1 VATVVWGWGLA
12 QYPYL
17 FPTTLTLP
25 SGSAPTATLD
35 AEFVVAGLAV
45 VLVVPGFALLYYL
58 QQRGLLTEAESDA
71 DLRLAAHLRPT
82 GPGGQTSAAPPEP
95 IVARIGVAAVLVA
108 LAIRAIRN
116 VFAPGSRRR

>member
-1 VATVVWGWGLA
+1 MLWTWGDWGWGLA

-17 FPTTLTLP
+17 FPTSLTLP
-25 SGSAPTATLD
+25 SGSAPSATLD

-71 DLRLAAHLRPT
+71 DLRMAAHL
-82 GPGGQTSAAPPEP
+82 GSACGGQDRPAA
-95 IVARIGVAAVLVA
+95 AR
-108 LAIRAIRN
+108 R
-116 VFAPGSRRR
+116 SRSLPASGWRRCW